1 MRITNN
7 MIVANTK
14 NNVNANKINV
24 DKYNTQMT
32 TQKKISRASEDPVV
46 AMRALRL
53 ATNLTHVDQYVDN
66 NIPDALSWLD
76 VTETA
81 LTNTKSILTDIRT
94 QCVKGSSDTL
104 TADDRKTILNALTQ
118 LSDQIYTEGNAD
130 YAGRTVFTGY
140 RTNCKLTFGTDETTT
155 EYDIKQQFS
164 YKDIEE
170 KRYYSGSVDVPA
182 KIDATVGDCTT
193 KISEQA
199 YDRLR
204 LGYDQVSKDNL
215 KVSYTVTDQSTGAKT
230 TTDITP
236 TVYENEDAWETACGG
251 TKTVGDDGNID
262 DNIGCR
268 IHQR

>member
-1 MRITNN
+1 MLFR
-7 MIVANTK
+7 
-14 NNVNANKINV
+14 
-24 DKYNTQMT
+24 
-32 TQKKISRASEDPVV
+32 S
-46 AMRALRL
+46 
-53 ATNLTHVDQYVDN
+53 
-66 NIPDALSWLD
+66 
-76 VTETA
+76 
-81 LTNTKSILTDIRT
+81 
-94 QCVKGSSDTL
+94 
-104 TADDRKTILNALTQ
+104 
-118 LSDQIYTEGNAD
+118 
-130 YAGRTVFTGY
+130 VFTGY

-251 TKTVGDDGNID
+251 TKTVGDDEVAFIASSGELVLGKNISASLKTD
-262 DNIGCR
+262 KADINVEYQKTGFNKGDVRPEYFYDCTDITDPANPIEYKQDEDGDGVRDPQQIEYTISTGINIPVNTLASDAFDPAVAQDVNEQIGR
-268 IHQR
+268 AHV

>member
-1 MRITNN
+1 M
-7 MIVANTK
+7 
-14 NNVNANKINV
+14 
-24 DKYNTQMT
+24 
-32 TQKKISRASEDPVV
+32 
-46 AMRALRL
+46 
-53 ATNLTHVDQYVDN
+53 DN

-140 RTNCKLTFGTDETTT
+140 RTNSKLTFGTDEATT

-164 YKDIEE
+164 YNDISE

-182 KIDATVGDCTT
+182 KLDATVGDCTT

-215 KVSYTVTDQSTGAKT
+215 KVSLSL
-230 TTDITP
+230 
-236 TVYENEDAWETACGG
+236 
-251 TKTVGDDGNID
+251 
-262 DNIGCR
+262 
-268 IHQR
+268 IHI